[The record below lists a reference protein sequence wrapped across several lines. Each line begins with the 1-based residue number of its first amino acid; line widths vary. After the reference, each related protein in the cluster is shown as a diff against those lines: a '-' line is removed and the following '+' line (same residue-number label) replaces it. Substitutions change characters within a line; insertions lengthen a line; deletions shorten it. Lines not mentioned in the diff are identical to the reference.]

1 MERFI
6 LSLPDEESLIASAS
20 AGNLDA
26 FNDLVLLHQD
36 FLFNLAAR
44 TLGDDNRAADAVQE
58 AFISAY
64 KSLRTFHGGSFRAW
78 LARAVINKC
87 YDEYRRTSRH
97 PSIPLTPTFDG
108 EEMEDWGWL
117 RDPSPSLQSQIEADE
132 LSDALQNCLASLP
145 FVHRSVL
152 ALIDVDGFSYEEAAT
167 TLQVP
172 VGTVKSRLARAR
184 AAMRAALTHVADL
197 LPSAYQNF
205 QMISA

>member
-6 LSLPDEESLIASAS
+6 LSLPDEDSLIASAR
-20 AGNLDA
+20 AGNLEA
-26 FNDLVLLHQD
+26 FNDLILLHQD

-44 TLGDDNRAADAVQE
+44 TIGDDDRAEDAVQE
-58 AFISAY
+58 ALISAFR
-64 KSLRTFHGGSFRAW
+64 SLRTFHGGSFRAW

-87 YDEYRRTSRH
+87 YDEFRRTSRH
-97 PSIPLTPTFDG
+97 PSVPLTPVFDG

-132 LSDALQNCLASLP
+132 LGDALQRCLASLP

-152 ALIDVDGFSYEEAAT
+152 ALVDVDGFTYEETAAT
-167 TLQVP
+167 LQIP

-184 AAMRAALTHVADL
+184 AAMRAALGNVSEL
-197 LPSAYQNF
+197 LPSVYQNF
-205 QMISA
+205 HAVPA

>member
-6 LSLPDEESLIASAS
+6 LSLPDEESLIASAN

-26 FNDLVLLHQD
+26 FNDLILLHQD
-36 FLFNLAAR
+36 FLFNLATR
-44 TLGDDNRAADAVQE
+44 TLGDDDRAADAVQE
-58 AFISAY
+58 ALISAFR
-64 KSLRTFHGGSFRAW
+64 SLRTFHGGSFRAW

-87 YDEYRRTSRH
+87 YDEFRRTSRH

-132 LSDALQNCLASLP
+132 LSDALQRCLASLP

-152 ALIDVDGFSYEEAAT
+152 ALVDVDGFTYEETAAT
-167 TLQVP
+167 LQIP

-184 AAMRAALTHVADL
+184 AAMRAALNNVSDL

-205 QMISA
+205 HAVPA